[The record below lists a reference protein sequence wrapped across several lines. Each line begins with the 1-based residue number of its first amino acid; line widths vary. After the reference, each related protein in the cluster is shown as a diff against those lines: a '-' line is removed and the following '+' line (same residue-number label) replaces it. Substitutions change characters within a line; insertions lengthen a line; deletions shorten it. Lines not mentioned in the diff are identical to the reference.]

1 MSEVR
6 LTNMHQAS
14 RLSLVLLC
22 FMVLSADAF
31 AIVNMDGLHFK
42 DSDKTFSSDFELNLS
57 GSTGNS
63 ENSTAA
69 ANGQFSWKKEKSINL
84 AILGYQYGEVNQIE
98 NTNKSFI
105 HLRHIHNINDS
116 YDAEFFT
123 QIEQNNFTRLEY
135 RGLLG
140 TGLRFTPLESSDHH
154 AFIGIGAFY
163 SKEKIKPVTG
173 LTDEGIET
181 AVRANLY
188 FLTKHKFTSHLN
200 NSNAFYYQ
208 PDIEEFS
215 DYRALFQSKLDFKI
229 NENLKF
235 RLSLDVSHDSKPS
248 QTIKKTDFSYLT
260 GVVVSY

>member
-1 MSEVR
+1 MSLINKNQV
-6 LTNMHQAS
+6 S
-14 RLSLVLLC
+14 RFAVALLC
-22 FMVLSADAF
+22 FMAYSLDGF

-42 DSDKTFSSDFELNLS
+42 DNEKTFSSDFELNLS

-63 ENSTAA
+63 ENSTTA
-69 ANGQFSWKKEKSINL
+69 ANGQFSWKKERSINL
-84 AILGYQYGEVNQIE
+84 AILGYQYGEVNHIE
-98 NTNKSFI
+98 NTNKSFV

-123 QIEQNNFTRLEY
+123 QLEQNNFTRLEY

-140 TGLRFTPLESSDHH
+140 TGLRFTPLDSGEHH
-154 AFIGIGAFY
+154 AFIGLGAFY
-163 SKEKIKPVTG
+163 SEEKIKAVTG
-173 LTDEGIET
+173 LTDDGIET
-181 AVRANLY
+181 TVRANLY

-200 NSNAFYYQ
+200 NSNALYYQ
-208 PDIEEFS
+208 PAIDDFS

-235 RLSLDVSHDSKPS
+235 RLSLDVAHDSKPS

-260 GVVVSY
+260 GIVVSY